1 MKYVVDDKKLNAA
14 TFIAFVN
21 QVWQGSYDVEKT
33 QGALSKTINSS
44 SKTITVNSSPYAVP
58 VYHKLG
64 FIDTDTEQL
73 SDGIRY
79 IPMKF
84 EK

>member
-33 QGALSKTINSS
+33 QVCIVSNNQYYRL
-44 SKTITVNSSPYAVP
+44 
-58 VYHKLG
+58 
-64 FIDTDTEQL
+64 
-73 SDGIRY
+73 
-79 IPMKF
+79 
-84 EK
+84 

>member
-33 QGALSKTINSS
+33 QGASTYQDDSF
-44 SKTITVNSSPYAVP
+44 A
-58 VYHKLG
+58 LG
-64 FIDTDTEQL
+64 Q
-73 SDGIRY
+73 
-79 IPMKF
+79 
-84 EK
+84 

>member
-33 QGALSKTINSS
+33 QGALSKTIN
-44 SKTITVNSSPYAVP
+44 ITAYDN
-58 VYHKLG
+58 
-64 FIDTDTEQL
+64 DEQHP
-73 SDGIRY
+73 IC
-79 IPMKF
+79 
-84 EK
+84 

>member
-33 QGALSKTINSS
+33 QGALSKTINIMVA
-44 SKTITVNSSPYAVP
+44 KEVCN
-58 VYHKLG
+58 
-64 FIDTDTEQL
+64 
-73 SDGIRY
+73 
-79 IPMKF
+79 PMRLKKNGHN
-84 EK
+84 EYLRGV